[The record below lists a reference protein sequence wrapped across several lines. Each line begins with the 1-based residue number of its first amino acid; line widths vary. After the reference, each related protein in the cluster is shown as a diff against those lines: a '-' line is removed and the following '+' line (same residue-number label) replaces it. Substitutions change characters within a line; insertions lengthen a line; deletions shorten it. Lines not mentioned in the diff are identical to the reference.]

1 VHGTDKHEQDAPRR
15 FIRITQMLDPQAIR
29 IGDRMTRDQLIKFHE
44 EFCDRAR
51 AIVAAKNHD
60 YCQDGDPFGN
70 FRASAVLGVD
80 PGLAIL
86 VRCLDK
92 FKRVQTF
99 IEKGEL
105 RVPNEG
111 VDDALQDVVNYM
123 VLLAGMISVDR
134 NLTAE
139 LGQ

>member
-1 VHGTDKHEQDAPRR
+1 
-15 FIRITQMLDPQAIR
+15 
-29 IGDRMTRDQLIKFHE
+29 
-44 EFCDRAR
+44 
-51 AIVAAKNHD
+51 
-60 YCQDGDPFGN
+60 
-70 FRASAVLGVD
+70 
-80 PGLAIL
+80 

-123 VLLAGMISVDR
+123 VLLAGMIDADR
-134 NLTAE
+134 KITARI
-139 LGQ
+139 GQ